1 MRVTPKSG
9 DSFFMFKIS
18 CINCHKK
25 EEKNMTNHC
34 YCPRGVF
41 DMYRVENPV
50 KLNLYCRKR
59 LFHKGRLYWTG
70 YDVMHKI
77 HGIYTI
83 MSWKIHRTMR
93 RIVRFEYELVM
104 AILRLNA
111 PIRVAI
117 MVALTLVDGCAL
129 IAIL

>member
-1 MRVTPKSG
+1 
-9 DSFFMFKIS
+9 
-18 CINCHKK
+18 
-25 EEKNMTNHC
+25 MTNSC

-50 KLNLYCRKR
+50 ELNLYCRKR
-59 LFHKGRLYWTG
+59 IRNRLFYKIFRGRMYWFSL
-70 YDVMHKI
+70 DVLREI
-77 HGIYTI
+77 HEIHRT

-111 PIRVAI
+111 PIQVAF
-117 MVALTLVDGCAL
+117 MVALTVLYGCAMIAL
-129 IAIL
+129 IN